1 MEKEA
6 QHLKEEAEI
15 KFKARDFARALW
27 LANLAGIQ
35 QYIAAYKVH
44 VAAYK
49 STITTAFACKTNEN
63 TTNFTTVRVPDWYKV
78 LEISDDDSFDV
89 SIYTMNEHYKRM
101 ELLVH
106 PDKNDSVAAEG
117 AFKLVQD
124 GLDVLSDPD
133 MRKGFE
139 IERNR
144 SRAQLTSSGST
155 SSKQRNTKASS
166 FYYDDQEETEDTWLF
181 GEEEDAEEDLESET
195 RSCPTCSYPCYVQTC
210 KKECSSSVYCR
221 NCDRIFI
228 FS

>member
-1 MEKEA
+1 MNP
-6 QHLKEEAEI
+6 
-15 KFKARDFARALW
+15 
-27 LANLAGIQ
+27 NLHGIQ

-44 VAAYK
+44 FAAYK
-49 STITTAFACKTNEN
+49 STITTVHFAYKVHFS
-63 TTNFTTVRVPDWYKV
+63 TNFTQIRVPDWYR
-78 LEISDDDSFDV
+78 
-89 SIYTMNEHYKRM
+89 YKRM

-124 GLDVLSDPD
+124 ALDVLSDPD

-144 SRAQLTSSGST
+144 SRAQLTSSGSKT
-155 SSKQRNTKASS
+155 SSKQRNRKASC
-166 FYYDDQEETEDTWLF
+166 FYYDDQDETEDTWLF
-181 GEEEDAEEDLESET
+181 GEEEDAEEDIESET
-195 RSCPTCSYPCYVQTC
+195 RPCPTCSYPGYVQTC